1 MLQVSADGGMTTE
14 EAAGTATRGTTTVEE
29 AEGVVA
35 DTGDVSTNNNKN
47 AYTELPRHV
56 RNGGFGCTIFQIG
69 NAFLKLKKKNYPC
82 CLPPLLTGKVQEN

>member
-1 MLQVSADGGMTTE
+1 MTTE

-69 NAFLKLKKKNYPC
+69 NAFLKLKKKLSL
-82 CLPPLLTGKVQEN
+82 LPAAVANRKSTRKLDKLQVV